1 MKNAAIICTHLVK
14 YAAPSL
20 SDLTDAHLAL
30 SPAPAAKSAG
40 WLLGHL
46 CVSGDFVRRKAGRPP
61 ATAKDWGPKFNPGS
75 KASANAADYPRMA
88 ELRDAFNTVYVDL
101 AEAVPSFSAELL
113 AGPNPFEPARPR
125 FTTFHEFAVWI
136 MTGHLGYHLGQLS
149 GWRAAAGL
157 PLRPGAISPWF

>member
-1 MKNAAIICTHLVK
+1 MKNAAVICSHLVQ
-14 YAAPSL
+14 YAGPSL

-30 SPAPAAKSAG
+30 TPAPNGKSPG

-46 CVSGDFVRRKAGRPP
+46 CVSGDFVRRKAGRPS
-61 ATAKDWGPKFNPGS
+61 ATPKEWGPKFTPGS
-75 KASANAADYPRMA
+75 TASANAADYPRMA
-88 ELRDAFNTVYVDL
+88 KLRDAFNAVYLDL
-101 AEAVPSFSAELL
+101 IGAAPTLSAEML

-125 FTTFHEFAVWI
+125 FATFGEFATWI